1 MNWTIDTKWWVDNWQ
16 TVVII
21 LLLCRSFL
29 NNLLRECPFLKA
41 NKGMELLQG
50 IFNAAIS
57 TVVKQPPEEIKS
69 PLSDTVVSPII
80 EVKKGAPD
88 EKVSS
93 SPLNPTGL
101 V

>member
-29 NNLLRECPFLKA
+29 NNLLRECPFLKS
-41 NKGMELLQG
+41 NKGMELVQG
-50 IFNAAIS
+50 IFNAAVA
-57 TVVKQPPEEIKS
+57 TVVKQPPEEIKK
-69 PLSDTVVSPII
+69 PMSDIQPSPII
-80 EVKKGAPD
+80 VEQKGAPD

-93 SPLNPTGL
+93 GPLNSAGL